1 MWSQLPWSK
10 LRKDFDKFSD
20 TLATR
25 KAREAKKAIRT
36 NPPAPKK
43 PKASLEDVH
52 AEYTALRRRIIDAI
66 ADNYV
71 LDTKGRE
78 TYRKTGSA
86 YAVVGKYKV
95 NSAFIDFD
103 HDLRDVNTMPGGI
116 ERNRVLKG
124 IAKRLGVRG

>member
-1 MWSQLPWSK
+1 MWGQ
-10 LRKDFDKFSD
+10 LRKDLDKFSE
-20 TLATR
+20 AQASR
-25 KAREAKKAIRT
+25 KASEAKRAAKI

-43 PKASLEDVH
+43 PKASLEEVH

-71 LDTKGRE
+71 LDNKGRE
-78 TYRKTGSA
+78 VYKKTGSA

-103 HDLRDVNTMPGGI
+103 HELRDVNTMSGGI

-124 IAKRLGVRG
+124 MAKRLGVRA